1 VNKGFDFNILPI
13 MVINKVGMYIII
25 FKYKM
30 HSHGKVLDFKIIQI
44 LHLLQF
50 PCHFRYCSHDV
61 NMNLR
66 LNVSVK
72 VRIPLPLP
80 SRYNFWLALPIV
92 QHHSTIF
99 PNHLWPSPLPFIVP
113 DRYLTLMSRVRKN
126 YCNLSSKLHKITLVW
141 LFVQLMSINTKIEIH
156 TRSI

>member
-1 VNKGFDFNILPI
+1 MESFLIIRFYNQSSKKNSFHFHDNKESLYNFNSIDVNKGFDFNILPI

-25 FKYKM
+25 FKYKI

-44 LHLLQF
+44 LYLLQF

-72 VRIPLPLP
+72 VRLPLPLP
-80 SRYNFWLALPIV
+80 SSYNFWLALPIV
-92 QHHSTIF
+92 
-99 PNHLWPSPLPFIVP
+99 
-113 DRYLTLMSRVRKN
+113 
-126 YCNLSSKLHKITLVW
+126 
-141 LFVQLMSINTKIEIH
+141 
-156 TRSI
+156 